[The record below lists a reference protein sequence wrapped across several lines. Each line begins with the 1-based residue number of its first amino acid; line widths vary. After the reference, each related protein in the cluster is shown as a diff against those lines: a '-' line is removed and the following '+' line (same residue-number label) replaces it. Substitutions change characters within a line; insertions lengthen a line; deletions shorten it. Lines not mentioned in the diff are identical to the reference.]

1 MPLCPFSARSFKSIT
16 IIILVLSQSL
26 ELYGQSPD
34 DSIEKIE
41 LSEVIVKAYA
51 QNRRY
56 NDMPAAVNVV
66 NKNTLSRFNSFSV
79 VQAVNSLPG
88 VRMEERS
95 PGSYRIN
102 IRGSSIRSPFGV
114 RNVKVYYND
123 IPYTDPGG
131 QTYLNQLGYYN
142 YGSMEIIKGPSSSL
156 YGAGTG
162 GALLIE
168 NINEEDKPGL
178 NAHYTLGS
186 YNTSSLYLSLNSGNV
201 KFLSNLSLQH
211 YKSDGYRN
219 HSELK
224 REIYSWS
231 GLFKLSE
238 DRELKTSFFFGD
250 LFYETPG
257 ALTKA
262 EFDNNPLAF
271 RPGSAVFPS
280 AENAKAAVK
289 QKSFL
294 VGASYSQ
301 KLFKQLDNQTVLYG
315 VYTELKNPT
324 IRNYGRTTEPHA
336 GGRTIFNFKDSS
348 GVGEIS
354 FKLGGEWQEG
364 FPGVAIHRN
373 LDGNADS
380 LQTLDEINN
389 RQRFIF
395 LQGSVLKNGWSIDA
409 GLSLN
414 WYDVRFNRLIPTT
427 DNQDY
432 KLSMN
437 QVAPRFALG
446 KKFNRVFI
454 YSTVAKGF
462 SPPTTSE
469 WLPTGSNINLNLKA
483 EQGINADIGI
493 RSRLGRLYADV
504 NFFRFSLKNTIVQ
517 RRDAGGGDFFINAGK
532 TSQTGIETMLN
543 YRLPVSVNGFNANM
557 WLNHVYH
564 RFRYKD
570 FIQLN
575 ENYSGNRIPGIA
587 PHTLTTGSDI
597 SFRRLYLYLSY
608 IFSDQTPLN
617 DNNSEFA
624 PSYHIINAKIGFKDY
639 LKDDLSLQISAGIEN
654 LLGADYSLG
663 FDVNGF
669 GGRYYNAAPGRNFYL
684 TVAFGWHK

>member
-1 MPLCPFSARSFKSIT
+1 MPLCPFPARSFKSI
-16 IIILVLSQSL
+16 ILIILIVNVSL
-26 ELYGQSPD
+26 KLYSQSPD
-34 DSIEKIE
+34 DSVERIE

-51 QNRRY
+51 QNRKY
-56 NDMPAAVNVV
+56 NDMPAAVNII
-66 NKNTLSRFNSFSV
+66 NERTMNRFNNFSV

-162 GALLIE
+162 GAILID
-168 NINEEDKPGL
+168 NL
-178 NAHYTLGS
+178 NVQDEAGIDVHYTIGS
-186 YNTSSLYLSLNSGNV
+186 YNTRSLYLSLNTGNE
-201 KFLSNLSLQH
+201 KFLSSLSLEH
-211 YKSDGYRN
+211 LKSDGYRD

-224 REIYSWS
+224 REIYSWT
-231 GLFKLSE
+231 GLFKFTE
-238 DRELKTSFFFGD
+238 DQQLKTSFFFGD

-257 ALTKA
+257 ALTKE
-262 EFDNNPLAF
+262 EFDNNPLAA

-294 VGASYSQ
+294 AGASYTQ
-301 KLFKQLDNQTVLYG
+301 KLFNLLENQTVLYG

-336 GGRTIFNFKDSS
+336 GGRILFSFKDSS
-348 GVGEIS
+348 SVAELAI
-354 FKLGGEWQEG
+354 KLGGEWQEG

-373 LDGNADS
+373 LDGNPDS

-395 LQGSVLKNGWSIDA
+395 LQASALKNSWSLDA
-409 GLSLN
+409 GISLN
-414 WYDVRFNRLIPTT
+414 WFDVKFTRIIPTA
-427 DNQDY
+427 DGQDY
-432 KLSMN
+432 EHSLN
-437 QVAPRFALG
+437 QAAPRIALG
-446 KKFNRVFI
+446 KKFNKTFI
-454 YSTVAKGF
+454 YSSVSKGF

-483 EQGINADIGI
+483 EQGINTDIGI
-493 RSRLGRLYADV
+493 RTRLGRLYADV

-517 RRDAGGGDFFINAGK
+517 RRDAGGGDYFINAGK
-532 TSQTGIETMLN
+532 TQQTGIETMLN
-543 YRLPVSVNGFNANM
+543 YRFSGSVNGLHGNM
-557 WLNHVYH
+557 WLSHVYH
-564 RFRYKD
+564 RFRYSD
-570 FIQLN
+570 FIQLS
-575 ENYSGNRIPGIA
+575 ENYSGNKIPGIA
-587 PHTLTTGSDI
+587 PHTITTGSDI
-597 SFRRLYLYLSY
+597 NLRKLYLSLSY
-608 IFSDQTPLN
+608 NFSDQTPLN
-617 DNNSEFA
+617 DSNSEFA
-624 PSYHIINAKIGFKDY
+624 PSYHVINAKMGYQDY
-639 LKDDLSLQISAGIEN
+639 LKNNLKLRISAGIEN
-654 LLGADYSLG
+654 LLDKDYSLG
-663 FDVNGF
+663 YDVNGF
-669 GGRYYNAAPGRNFYL
+669 GGRYYNAAPGRNFYFL
-684 TVAFGWHK
+684 VAIGWHK

>member
-1 MPLCPFSARSFKSIT
+1 MPLCPFPARSFKSI
-16 IIILVLSQSL
+16 ILIILIVNVSL
-26 ELYGQSPD
+26 KLYSQSPD
-34 DSIEKIE
+34 DSVERIE

-51 QNRRY
+51 QNRKY
-56 NDMPAAVNVV
+56 NDMPAAVNII
-66 NKNTLSRFNSFSV
+66 NERTMNRFNNFSV

-162 GALLIE
+162 GAILID
-168 NINEEDKPGL
+168 NL
-178 NAHYTLGS
+178 NVQDEAGIDVHYTIGS
-186 YNTSSLYLSLNSGNV
+186 YNTRSLYLSLNTGNE
-201 KFLSNLSLQH
+201 KFLSSLSLEH
-211 YKSDGYRN
+211 LKSDGYRD

-224 REIYSWS
+224 REIYSWT
-231 GLFKLSE
+231 GLFKFTE
-238 DRELKTSFFFGD
+238 DQQLKTSFFFGD

-257 ALTKA
+257 ALTKE
-262 EFDNNPLAF
+262 EFDNNPLAA

-294 VGASYSQ
+294 AGASYTQ
-301 KLFKQLDNQTVLYG
+301 KLFNLLENQTVLYG

-336 GGRTIFNFKDSS
+336 GGRILFSFKDSS
-348 GVGEIS
+348 SVAELAI
-354 FKLGGEWQEG
+354 KLGGEWQEG

-373 LDGNADS
+373 LDGNPDS

-395 LQGSVLKNGWSIDA
+395 LQASALKNGWSLDA
-409 GLSLN
+409 GISLN
-414 WYDVRFNRLIPTT
+414 WFDVKFTRIIPTA
-427 DNQDY
+427 DGQEYEHSLNQA
-432 KLSMN
+432 
-437 QVAPRFALG
+437 APRIALG
-446 KKFNRVFI
+446 KKFNKTFI
-454 YSTVAKGF
+454 YSSVSKGF

-483 EQGINADIGI
+483 EQGINTDIGI
-493 RSRLGRLYADV
+493 RTRLGRLYADV

-517 RRDAGGGDFFINAGK
+517 RRDAGGGDYFINAGK
-532 TSQTGIETMLN
+532 TQQTGIETMLN
-543 YRLPVSVNGFNANM
+543 YRFSGSVNGLHGNM
-557 WLNHVYH
+557 WLSHVYH
-564 RFRYKD
+564 RFRYSD
-570 FIQLN
+570 FIQLS
-575 ENYSGNRIPGIA
+575 ENYSGNKIPGIA
-587 PHTLTTGSDI
+587 PHTITTGSDI
-597 SFRRLYLYLSY
+597 NLRKLYLSLSY

-617 DNNSEFA
+617 DSNSEFA
-624 PSYHIINAKIGFKDY
+624 PSYHVINAKMGYQDY
-639 LKDDLSLQISAGIEN
+639 LKNNLKLRISAGIEN
-654 LLGADYSLG
+654 LLDKDYSLG
-663 FDVNGF
+663 YDVNGF
-669 GGRYYNAAPGRNFYL
+669 GGRYYNAAPGRNFYFL
-684 TVAFGWHK
+684 VAIGWHK